1 MFAVRAHAADWPMW
15 RCDAARSAA
24 TTEQLPDG
32 MQRLWTRELP
42 PLQPAWPDEP
52 RMRFDVAY
60 EPVVVGNTLYAAS
73 PRADKMMALDTGT
86 GATKWEF
93 FAGGPVRF
101 APVVWQDRLF
111 FGCDDGHLYCLSAA
125 DGRLLWKFRGG
136 PSDRR
141 VLGNARLTC
150 TWPVRGAPVVADD
163 TVYFAAGI
171 WPFMGI
177 FIYALDAATGDVVWV
192 NDGQG
197 AQFMDHPHGGAR
209 AFASVAPQGYMVV
222 SRDKLLIA
230 NGRAT
235 PAAFDRRTGKMLYFH
250 LAENNKTGDFAASA
264 TELLFFN
271 SGRAYLTETGTPPA
285 SLGPQPVHTAA
296 AVYTVTDGAIAAHDP
311 TTPGLEDATDSKG
324 NPIKKLVVP
333 SLWKSKVAVD
343 RIHAVAGDALLC
355 SAGKTISLVRLRDAE
370 PWAEETWREELPDE
384 AASVAVAD
392 GKLFVSTLNGRLVC
406 YGPPGA
412 PPQLPNMGQAPP
424 MAQADAWTARAAD
437 ILRLTGITEGYCL
450 CRGIEN
456 GRLIEELARQSK
468 LHVIGIDSDETMI
481 DRLRRQFDAAGL
493 YGERVA
499 LIVAEPSEAAL
510 PPYVAAVTVSET
522 ASAGGSADAD
532 ASALRSLFEPIRPY
546 GGVACLSLSAQQ
558 HARLAAVATE
568 AQLTG
573 AEIERSG
580 DWTLF
585 KRVGPLPGSGS
596 WTHQYGDAA
605 NTVVSPDSAVRA
617 PLGLLWFGGSSNVD
631 ILPRHGHGPPEQ
643 VIGGRLFIEGPNSLR
658 AQDVYTGRVI
668 WQRDLPGFGKA
679 YDNTSHQPGANSL
692 GSNYSSAPDGIYVV
706 YEGRCL
712 RLDPASGET
721 VSEFTLPPAAGED
734 KPRGWGF
741 VSVYDDL
748 LIAGASPMIF
758 DGEKPIGT
766 LDNWDATC
774 SGSIVVLDRHSG
786 EVLWSRDSELAFRHN
801 AICVGGD
808 RLFCIDR
815 LPDAI
820 VEKMARRGEQPKTP
834 ARLSALDARSGQL
847 LWSTTDNVFGTWLSC
862 SVRHGLLLQAG
873 RPSRD
878 MLSGEPGDRMT
889 AYHVADGTV
898 AWDRAQKYGG
908 PPLLHGDTIITQE
921 QAFSL
926 LDGEPKS
933 RPHPLTGVPVP
944 WRWERAYG
952 CNTAIASEALMTF
965 RSGAAGFYDLIGD
978 AGTANIGGFK
988 SGCTS
993 NLVVADG
1000 VLNAPDYTRTC
1011 ICSYQ
1016 NQTSLALVHDPEV
1029 ELWTF
1034 TSLRVGDG
1042 RIKRLGINL
1051 GAPGDRMADDGTLWL
1066 EWPITG
1072 GPSPDITVETAP
1084 EKPDWFRKH
1093 VSRISGDTHPWVGAS
1108 GAEGVREFTVR
1119 LAADD
1124 APPAPYTVKLYFA
1137 EPRAL
1142 KPGQRVFDV
1151 AVQGQ
1156 SVLESF
1162 DIVREAGASDRV
1174 ISRLVRNVSVG
1185 GELSIR
1191 LAPAG
1196 GSRPPVLCGVEVV
1209 IEDSGTR

>member
-1 MFAVRAHAADWPMW
+1 MW
-15 RCDAARSAA
+15 RCDSARSAA

-60 EPVVVGNTLYAAS
+60 ESVVVGSTLYAAS

-86 GATKWEF
+86 GATRWEF
-93 FAGGPVRF
+93 FAGGPIRF

-141 VLGNARLTC
+141 VLGNTRLIC

-177 FIYALDAATGDVVWV
+177 FIYALDAATGEVVWV

-197 AQFMDHPHGGAR
+197 AQFMDQPHSGAR

-222 SRDKLLIA
+222 SGEKLLVA

-235 PAAFDRRTGKMLYFH
+235 PAAFDRHTGRMLYFH
-250 LAENNKTGDFAASA
+250 LAENKYLGNYAASA
-264 TELLFFN
+264 TAGLFFN
-271 SGRAYLTETGTPPA
+271 SGCAYDIQTGTPPA
-285 SLGPQPVHTAA
+285 KLGPQPVHTAA
-296 AVYTVTDGAIAAHDP
+296 AVYTVADGAIAAYDP
-311 TTPGLEDATDSKG
+311 TTPRIEDATDSKG
-324 NPIKKLVVP
+324 NPIKKLTIQP
-333 SLWKSKVAVD
+333 LWKSKTAAE
-343 RIHAVAGDALLC
+343 RIHALAGNALLC
-355 SAGKTISLVRLRDAE
+355 SAKQSISLVRLRNAE
-370 PWAEETWREELPDE
+370 PWAEEMWRQELPDE
-384 AASVAVAD
+384 AASIVVAD
-392 GKLFVSTLNGRLVC
+392 GKMFVSTLGGRLVC
-406 YGPPGA
+406 YGPGAVAQPDSKPG
-412 PPQLPNMGQAPP
+412 LPAEGQPEKP
-424 MAQADAWTARAAD
+424 GLPADAWTSRAAD
-437 ILRLTGITEGYCL
+437 ILRVTGVTEGYCL
-450 CRGIEN
+450 CPGVEN

-468 LHVIGIDSDETMI
+468 LHVIGIDSDEGNI
-481 DRLRRQFDAAGL
+481 DRLRRHFDAVGL

-499 LIVAEPSEAAL
+499 LIVAEPSAAAL
-510 PPYVAAVTVSET
+510 PPYVASLTVSET
-522 ASAGGSADAD
+522 ASAGGYADAG
-532 ASALRSLFEPIRPY
+532 ASAVRSLFEPLRPY

-558 HARLAAVATE
+558 HARLAAAVAE
-568 AQLTG
+568 AQPTG
-573 AEIERSG
+573 AEVERSG
-580 DWTLF
+580 DWSLLR
-585 KRVGPLPGSGS
+585 RVGPLPGSGS

-658 AQDVYTGRVI
+658 AQDVYTGRVV

-679 YDNTSHQPGANSL
+679 YDNTAHQPGANSL

-712 RLDPASGET
+712 RLNPAGGET
-721 VSEFTLPPAAGED
+721 MSEFTLPPATGED

-741 VSVYDDL
+741 VSVYEDL

-766 LDNWDATC
+766 SDNWDATC
-774 SGSIVVLDRHSG
+774 SASIVALNRHSG

-801 AICVGGD
+801 AICVAGE

-834 ARLSALDARSGQL
+834 ARLSALDVRTGKTI
-847 LWSTTDNVFGTWLSC
+847 WSTTDNVFGTWLSC
-862 SVRHGLLLQAG
+862 SVGHGLLLEAG
-873 RPSRD
+873 RASRD
-878 MLSGEPGDRMT
+878 MLSGEPGDRMI
-889 AYHVADGTV
+889 AYHVADGSV
-898 AWDRAQKYGG
+898 AWDRSRKYGG

-1034 TSLRVGDG
+1034 TSLPVGDG
-1042 RIKRLGINL
+1042 RIKRLGVNL

-1072 GPSPDITVETAP
+1072 GPSPDIVVETAP
-1084 EKPDWFRKH
+1084 DKPDWFRRH
-1093 VSRISGDTHPWVGAS
+1093 VSRIDGDTHPWVGAS
-1108 GAEGVREFTVR
+1108 GGEGVREFTVR
-1119 LAADD
+1119 LAEKD
-1124 APPAPYTVKLYFA
+1124 APPALYAVKLYFA

-1156 SVLESF
+1156 SVLKSF
-1162 DIVREAGASDRV
+1162 DIAREAGAADRV
-1174 ISRLVRNVSVG
+1174 ISRTVQNVSVG
-1185 GELSIR
+1185 GELSIE
-1191 LAPAG
+1191 LTPAG
-1196 GSRPPVLCGVEVV
+1196 GSRPPVLCGVEVL
-1209 IEDSGTR
+1209 IEDPDTR